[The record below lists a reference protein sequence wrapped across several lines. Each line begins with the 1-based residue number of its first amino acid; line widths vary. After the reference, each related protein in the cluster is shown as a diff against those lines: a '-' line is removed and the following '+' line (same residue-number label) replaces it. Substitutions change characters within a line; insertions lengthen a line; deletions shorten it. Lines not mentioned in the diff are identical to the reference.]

1 MSDFCLFA
9 FELFVEKVNFYCQT
23 SYYAAVSFRLLDF
36 PSVIIYQNI
45 TNSKDL
51 DTSDNI
57 LIFRKG
63 KSCLF
68 KYGFKQFE
76 NTIEKV
82 PLYIMLVDFKEEK
95 PKLLGSCSVPMLSI
109 IQQIKLQN
117 KDLEVPCTGQE
128 TGIFKLFNLMSTI
141 IGSITV
147 RIKLTCFGK
156 SLLQHVNVG
165 GKERA
170 KIDVLLRLNEN
181 VDESKK
187 CNSHFELE
195 PDYIVLPPSGTKDSK
210 DKGRKEKHRKH
221 YLHDKAVQ
229 CSSHKKEQSGRND
242 KHKVELVTT
251 DLTNGDIFCP
261 PPLFLNLNIEENR
274 KTTNHFPEKKNGK
287 FLLKNRYTEY
297 DDNSPDE
304 EPFKEILKPQGNNHR
319 KYNIDS
325 CNFSKGKI
333 SSHKTPTRNGSKNYS
348 EELQSVRNVSDL
360 PILTSLFEEI
370 LILVGTNNS
379 LISKPFSGNA
389 YLHQETQIKQ
399 RLQESTEV
407 DNVENKEKISKIHN
421 AQQIIASKKST
432 EEHEP
437 VRPENKVMKVSRK
450 AQSRKKKT
458 VNYGLTR
465 TQKMRY
471 KMTHPN
477 DALPKEGRDLHKK
490 HVYKTPISK
499 QCSVNECE
507 NMDDAKITFPSEG
520 LVTKDGAKSKAE
532 TEIYEEAKQE
542 KGKLLFLISMPS
554 CGIYSLS
561 GLIF

>member
-23 SYYAAVSFRLLDF
+23 SYYPAVSFRLLDF

-45 TNSKDL
+45 INSKDL

-156 SLLQHVNVG
+156 SLLRHVNVG

-187 CNSHFELE
+187 CYSHFELE
-195 PDYIVLPPSGTKDSK
+195 PDHIVLPTSGTKDSK
-210 DKGRKEKHRKH
+210 DKGRKDRKH
-221 YLHDKAVQ
+221 YLHDKAIQ
-229 CSSHKKEQSGRND
+229 CSSHKKEQSGGND
-242 KHKVELVTT
+242 KHKVESVTT

-274 KTTNHFPEKKNGK
+274 KTTKHFPEKKNGT
-287 FLLKNRYTEY
+287 FLLKNQYTEY
-297 DDNSPDE
+297 DDISSDE

-319 KYNIDS
+319 KYKIDS
-325 CNFSKGKI
+325 WNFSKGKI

-348 EELQSVRNVSDL
+348 EELHSLRNVSDL
-360 PILTSLFEEI
+360 PILTSLLEEI

-379 LISKPFSGNA
+379 LISKCFSGNA
-389 YLHQETQIKQ
+389 DLHQKTQIKQ
-399 RLQESTEV
+399 RLQESIKV
-407 DNVENKEKISKIHN
+407 DHVENKEKISKIHN
-421 AQQIIASKKST
+421 TQQIIASEKST
-432 EEHEP
+432 EQHEP
-437 VRPENKVMKVSRK
+437 VRLENKVMKVSRK

-477 DALPKEGRDLHKK
+477 DALPKEGRDLHRK

-499 QCSVNECE
+499 QCSVNEYE
-507 NMDDAKITFPSEG
+507 DMDDAKITFPSE
-520 LVTKDGAKSKAE
+520 
-532 TEIYEEAKQE
+532 EAKQD
-542 KGKLLFLISMPS
+542 KGKLLFLTLMPS
-554 CGIYSLS
+554 CAIYSLS

>member
-23 SYYAAVSFRLLDF
+23 SYYPAVSFRLLDF

-170 KIDVLLRLNEN
+170 KIDALLRLNEN

-187 CNSHFELE
+187 CYSHFELE
-195 PDYIVLPPSGTKDSK
+195 PDHIVLPTSGTKDSK
-210 DKGRKEKHRKH
+210 DKGRKDRKH
-221 YLHDKAVQ
+221 YLHDKAIQ
-229 CSSHKKEQSGRND
+229 CSSHKKEQSGGND
-242 KHKVELVTT
+242 KHKVESVTT

-274 KTTNHFPEKKNGK
+274 KTTKHFPEKKNGT
-287 FLLKNRYTEY
+287 FLLKNQYTEY
-297 DDNSPDE
+297 DDISSDE

-319 KYNIDS
+319 KYKIDS
-325 CNFSKGKI
+325 WNFSKGKI

-360 PILTSLFEEI
+360 PILTSLLEEI

-379 LISKPFSGNA
+379 LISKRFSGNA
-389 YLHQETQIKQ
+389 DLHQETQIKQ
-399 RLQESTEV
+399 RLQESIEV

-421 AQQIIASKKST
+421 TQQIIASEKST
-432 EEHEP
+432 EQHEP
-437 VRPENKVMKVSRK
+437 VRLENKVMKVSRK

-477 DALPKEGRDLHKK
+477 DALPKEGRDLHRK

-499 QCSVNECE
+499 QCSVNEYE
-507 NMDDAKITFPSEG
+507 DMDDAKITFPSE
-520 LVTKDGAKSKAE
+520 
-532 TEIYEEAKQE
+532 EAKQD
-542 KGKLLFLISMPS
+542 KGKLLFLTLMPS
-554 CGIYSLS
+554 CAIYSLS